1 MDHILA
7 DCTQPIKYKRN
18 ILTFESSL
26 RSTELFKPPHVNSTC
41 RPWTRRIHPAHIVLV
56 KQVVVAVT
64 YLEILCGSEV
74 DKTDP
79 LPRSRT

>member
-26 RSTELFKPPHVNSTC
+26 LKSSNPHTSI
-41 RPWTRRIHPAHIVLV
+41 RRVDHGR
-56 KQVVVAVT
+56 VVFT
-64 YLEILCGSEV
+64 LPILY
-74 DKTDP
+74 
-79 LPRSRT
+79 